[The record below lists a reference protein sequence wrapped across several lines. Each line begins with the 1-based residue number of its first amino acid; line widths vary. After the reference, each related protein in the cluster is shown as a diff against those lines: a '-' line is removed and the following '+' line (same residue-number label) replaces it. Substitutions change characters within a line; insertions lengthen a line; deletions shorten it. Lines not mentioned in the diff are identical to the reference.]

1 MLSNDKTLQA
11 PLPHTNKKKKNDTL
25 LKLTNISL
33 RLIKIIAL
41 AKSTDN

>member
-11 PLPHTNKKKKNDTL
+11 PLPHTNEKKNDTL